1 MKKIL
6 AALIALS
13 VALGVIGSTSAEHAS
28 KQEGKKQASYMAA
41 DPGGS
46 VG

>member
-1 MKKIL
+1 MKKVL

-13 VALGVIGSTSAEHAS
+13 VTMSVAGNISAEKAS
-28 KQEGKKQASYMAA
+28 KQESNKQVYYMA